1 MRKDKFAEKQ
11 NFPSDRRGGRGR
23 PMDIEGGRP
32 PHGRGG
38 FGRHHE
44 HRIFDH
50 GEVRYVIV
58 ALLAQKPSYGYEL
71 IKDIEDLLSGAYSPS
86 PGLVY
91 PTLTMLEE
99 MGYATTETGSGG
111 KKLYS
116 LTADGR
122 EFHKENK
129 ALIDAIFARMA
140 RAAALHGRAESPQI
154 VRAIQNL
161 RLTLKLKSSTKK
173 LTDTQIRAIADA
185 LDEASRKIEE
195 C

>member
-1 MRKDKFAEKQ
+1 MPKNKLEEKHG
-11 NFPSDRRGGRGR
+11 STGDRRGKHARYGGGRGFS
-23 PMDIEGGRP
+23 
-32 PHGRGG
+32 GRGG
-38 FGRHHE
+38 VGRHHE

-58 ALLAQKPSYGYEL
+58 ALLAKKASHGYEL

-99 MGYATTETGSGG
+99 MGFATSETGSGG

-116 LTADGR
+116 LTTEGK
-122 EFHKENK
+122 EFHKDNK
-129 ALIDAIFARMA
+129 ALIESIFARMA
-140 RAAALHGRAESPQI
+140 RAADLHGRAESPQI

-161 RLTLKLKSSTKK
+161 RLTLKLKSSAKK
-173 LTDTQIRAIADA
+173 LTDTQIRAIAVA
-185 LDEASRKIEE
+185 LDEAAKKIEQ

>member
-1 MRKDKFAEKQ
+1 MRKDKLEEKHGFA
-11 NFPSDRRGGRGR
+11 GGRGR
-23 PMDIEGGRP
+23 SHGRPEGGKGLY
-32 PHGRGG
+32 GRGG

-58 ALLAQKPSYGYEL
+58 ALLAKKASYGYEL

-99 MGYATTETGSGG
+99 MGFATSETGTGG

-116 LTADGR
+116 LTTEGK

-129 ALIDAIFARMA
+129 ALIDSIFARMA
-140 RAAALHGRAESPQI
+140 RTADLHGRAESPQI

-161 RLTLKLKSSTKK
+161 RLTLKLKSSEKK
-173 LTDTQIRAIADA
+173 LTDAQIRAIADA
-185 LDEASRKIEE
+185 LDEAARKIEQ